1 MTPRLIIRLLAAAT
15 LGAAAMHAGSA
26 TGPVSAPAS
35 IQVQGAWTRAT
46 APGQNVGAVYFSILN
61 GGSGADELIAVES
74 TAATRTEVHE
84 SRMQDGMMRM
94 RPMPSVALAPRSR
107 VEFSPGGLHVM
118 LIGLKEPLVAGRTV
132 ALVLRFRHAGDL
144 RTVAEIRS
152 LQ

>member
-1 MTPRLIIRLLAAAT
+1 MTRLLATAA
-15 LGAAAMHAGSA
+15 LGAAAMHAVA
-26 TGPVSAPAS
+26 DNGPTSTPAAMS
-35 IQVQGAWTRAT
+35 VQGAWARAT
-46 APGQNVGAVYFSILN
+46 APGQNVGAAYFSILN

-74 TAATRTEVHE
+74 PSATRTEVHE